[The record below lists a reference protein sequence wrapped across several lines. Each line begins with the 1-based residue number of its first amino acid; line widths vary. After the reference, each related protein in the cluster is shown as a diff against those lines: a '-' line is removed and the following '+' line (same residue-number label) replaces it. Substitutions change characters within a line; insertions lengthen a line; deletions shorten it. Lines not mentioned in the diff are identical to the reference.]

1 VRLFCCLLLLG
12 ACAQPVTQAPPTVA
26 TPPPRNFWE
35 EAQAAQAKG
44 NIVAAYA
51 LARNVNPNSPNA
63 AAAQK
68 LAEQLA
74 PKVEKLQVR
83 LVQKADDAVT
93 LGFLNRG
100 ILFYQEVLARFSLGA
115 DRQKDVEKK
124 QAAAKEQLAKLKSE
138 FESKLRS
145 ARESFARGDSFDAYR
160 AFTRAADMA
169 DDQGFEW
176 TFEEEQ
182 QLELARADLPES
194 KRAAVSRA
202 PKKKRRATS
211 AQPQEAEAIV
221 GAVDTF
227 ATQEQEISK
236 LKSVRDLVERARDY
250 RRRGMLYE
258 ALVTLEEAKRK
269 DSDAAGVK
277 LLIDE
282 LDEER
287 RALIE
292 EYLEIADRFFAKQDL
307 EAAVPYFRRVK
318 KLEPDNIRA
327 NEAIHMFQTLE
338 KIKQEQVR
346 R

>member
-1 VRLFCCLLLLG
+1 MRLLCCLLLFG
-12 ACAQPVTQAPPTVA
+12 ACAQPVKQAPPPVA
-26 TPPPRNFWE
+26 APPRDFWD
-35 EAQAAQAKG
+35 EAQAAQARG
-44 NIVAAYA
+44 NIVDAYA
-51 LARNVNPNSPNA
+51 LSRNVNPNSPNA
-63 AAAQK
+63 VAAQK

-74 PKVEKLQVR
+74 PRVDKLQAR
-83 LVQKADDAVT
+83 LIQKADDAVT
-93 LGFLNRG
+93 LGFINRG
-100 ILFYQEVLARFSLGA
+100 VLLYRDILTRFSLA
-115 DRQKDVEKK
+115 SEKQKDVEKK
-124 QAAAKEQLAKLKSE
+124 QAAAKEQLARLKIE
-138 FESKLRS
+138 FETKLRS
-145 ARESFARGDSFDAYR
+145 ARDSFARGDSFDAYR

-169 DDQGFEW
+169 DEQGFEW

-182 QLELARADLPES
+182 QLELARTDLPDN
-194 KRAAVSRA
+194 KRSAVARA
-202 PKKKRRATS
+202 PKRKRRATTL
-211 AQPQEAEAIV
+211 QPQEAEAII

-327 NEAIHMFQTLE
+327 NEAIHMFQTRE